1 MKLVLVVEPA
11 AEEDIFYGYRWYE
24 ERRVGL
30 GVKFLEVLGSLFD
43 HILEN
48 PLSYV
53 EAIPGVRR
61 SVILSWLPGPSK
73 NSSMPATDQFVFLNK
88 EGEMSGPGSWNDAA
102 RGKLW
107 LFILHYFDDLNAVGA
122 SERMD
127 WHRALIQRWVEENPP
142 TAGSAT
148 ILTEGGKWELI
159 INFIKYKCFSKC

>member
-30 GVKFLEVLGSLFD
+30 GVKFLEVPGPLFD

-61 SVILSWLPGPSK
+61 SVTRTFPYLVFYAFERDTIHIL
-73 NSSMPATDQFVFLNK
+73 AVIH
-88 EGEMSGPGSWNDAA
+88 AA
-102 RGKLW
+102 
-107 LFILHYFDDLNAVGA
+107 
-122 SERMD
+122 
-127 WHRALIQRWVEENPP
+127 QNP
-142 TAGSAT
+142 
-148 ILTEGGKWELI
+148 
-159 INFIKYKCFSKC
+159 NFIAQRLGK